1 MSDHVQERA
10 TDPVCGMSVTIAT
23 AKHTHEHAGT
33 TYYFC
38 GAGCRTKF
46 AVDPSKYLREA
57 KPTPAV
63 AHTHAVAPEP
73 HSQVHTHTVVPS
85 GAKAWYCPMDEGV
98 ESDTP
103 GDCPICG
110 MALERTPGFGG
121 AEEPE
126 EDNSELVD
134 MRRRL
139 WISLAFSLP
148 LFVLSM
154 APMLVPGA
162 FAGLPHATRRLIE
175 LGLATPVVL
184 WCGWPFLARAWR
196 SVRIWHLNR
205 RSKSERPE
213 GPPTEWA
220 GRGAAGFGLNMWT
233 LIGLGVGVA
242 YVYSVIA
249 TLAPGLFP
257 ASLRGHHG
265 EVEVYFEAAGTVVT
279 LVLVGQVLELRA
291 RSRTGAAIRALL
303 GLQAK
308 TARRIAD
315 DGSEIEVEIADIA
328 IGDRL
333 RVRPGEKIPVDGM
346 VLDGHSSVDESM
358 LTGEPLPVSKK
369 VGDRLVGATINGVG
383 GMIMRA
389 DKVGSGTMLA
399 QIIALVGKAQRS
411 RAPIQG
417 LADKVSAVFVPTV
430 VGVALLAFAIWSL
443 WGPEPRLAHGL
454 INAVAV
460 LIIACPCALGLATPI
475 SIMVALGRGASA
487 GVLFANAEA
496 IERLEQVDV
505 LVIDKTGTL
514 TIGKPE
520 LARVE
525 SVADGLTPNELLAIV
540 AALERGSEHPLA
552 AAIVAGAQQ
561 RGLRLG
567 NTSEFSVVPG
577 EGIIGRIDDLGDLQV
592 AVGNRRLL
600 GKLSSR
606 PGARAEAVEAS
617 ALESLAERADVLRS
631 EGQTAVL
638 VAIDGRAAGLITVA
652 DPIKPTTRASLDELR
667 ADGLRIVMLTG
678 DAHTTAAHVAGQ
690 LGLSEFVAEV
700 LPADKAAHV
709 ARLQAEGR
717 VVAMAGDGIN
727 DAPAL
732 ARADVGIAMSTG
744 TDVAIGSAGLTLLEG
759 DLRGIA
765 RARRLSRATMRNIK
779 QNLAFAFLYN
789 TLGVPIAAGVLYP
802 VLGLL
807 LSPMLAAA
815 AMSLSSVSVITN
827 ALRLRAVQL

>member
-1 MSDHVQERA
+1 MTDHDQQRA
-10 TDPVCGMSVTIAT
+10 TDPVCGMSVTVAT

-38 GAGCRTKF
+38 SAGCRTKF
-46 AVDPSKYLREA
+46 AAEPSKYLHETRQE
-57 KPTPAV
+57 PAAPH
-63 AHTHAVAPEP
+63 AHEHAPPA
-73 HSQVHTHTVVPS
+73 QAHTHTVVPS
-85 GAKAWYCPMDEGV
+85 GTKPWYCPMDEGV

-110 MALERTPGFGG
+110 MALERTPGFGSTDEPQDN
-121 AEEPE
+121 AE
-126 EDNSELVD
+126 LAD

-148 LFVLSM
+148 LFVLAM
-154 APMLVPGA
+154 APMLVSGA
-162 FAGLPHATRRLIE
+162 FAGLAHSTRRLIE

-184 WCGWPFLARAWR
+184 WCGWPFLVRGWR
-196 SVRIWHLNR
+196 SVRTWH
-205 RSKSERPE
+205 
-213 GPPTEWA
+213 
-220 GRGAAGFGLNMWT
+220 LNMWT

-265 EVEVYFEAAGTVVT
+265 EVEVYFEAAGTIVS

-308 TARRIAD
+308 TARRIAE
-315 DGSEIEVEIADIA
+315 DGSEVEVAIADIA
-328 IGDRL
+328 VGDRL
-333 RVRPGEKIPVDGM
+333 RVRPGEKIPVDGV
-346 VLDGHSSVDESM
+346 VLEGHGNVDESM
-358 LTGEPLPVSKK
+358 LTGEPLPVSKT
-369 VGDRLVGATINGVG
+369 VGDRLVGATINGAG
-383 GMIMRA
+383 GLIMRA
-389 DKVGSGTMLA
+389 EKVGSETMLA

-417 LADKVSAVFVPTV
+417 LADKVSAIFVPTV
-430 VGVALLAFAIWSL
+430 VGVALLSFAIWAL

-475 SIMVALGRGASA
+475 SITVALGRGAGA
-487 GVLFANAEA
+487 GVLFSDAKA

-514 TIGKPE
+514 TMGKPE

-525 SVADGLTPNELLAIV
+525 TVADGLTSDELLAFV
-540 AALERGSEHPLA
+540 ATLERGSEHPLA
-552 AAIVAGAQQ
+552 AAIVAGAQK

-567 NTSEFSVVPG
+567 HASEFSVVPG
-577 EGIIGRIDDLGDLQV
+577 EGVTGRIDELGDLQI

-600 GKLSSR
+600 SKL
-606 PGARAEAVEAS
+606 VDAS
-617 ALESLAERADVLRS
+617 ALEQLGERAEQLRS
-631 EGQTAVL
+631 EGQTAMM
-638 VAIDGRAAGLITVA
+638 VAIDGRVAGLITVA
-652 DPIKPTTRASLDELR
+652 DPIKPTTRAALDELR
-667 ADGLRIVMLTG
+667 ADGLRVVMLTG
-678 DAHTTAAHVAGQ
+678 DARTTAAHVAKQ
-690 LGLSEFVAEV
+690 LGLDEFVAEV
-700 LPADKAAHV
+700 LPADKSEHV
-709 ARLQAEGR
+709 ARLQAEGH

-759 DLRGIA
+759 DLRGIL
-765 RARRLSRATMRNIK
+765 RARKLSRATMRNIK

-789 TLGVPIAAGVLYP
+789 ALGVPVAAGALYP
-802 VLGLL
+802 LFGLL

-827 ALRLRAVQL
+827 ALRLRAVKL